1 MASFLQA
8 AKDAAK
14 RAVVEKLPGLIEENE
29 EMIATNLKA
38 ALQKMQSPEAAVFL
52 QHWQRLD
59 EVVQETLRPTPV
71 DIGGK
76 KRTKRTKRVLRYKKK

>member
-14 RAVVEKLPGLIEENE
+14 KAVIEKLPGLIEENE
-29 EMIATNLKA
+29 EMITTNLKG
-38 ALQKMQSPEAAVFL
+38 ALLKMQPPEAAVFL
-52 QHWQRLD
+52 QHWQKLD
-59 EVVQETLRPTPV
+59 QVVQDTLKPSSV

-76 KRTKRTKRVLRYKKK
+76 KRTRKTKRVVRYKKK